1 MPQSLALFVRWH
13 HVLGDNMARLGLS
26 IRRNQRIIYINDIIG
41 IDYRESADFDLLTQ
55 ACSAFA

>member
-1 MPQSLALFVRWH
+1 MPQGLALFVRWH
-13 HVLGDNMARLGLS
+13 YVLWNNMARLGLS

-41 IDYRESADFDLLTQ
+41 IIGNQPIFDLLTQ